1 MMDENRLPGEAP
13 RLAEGDSANGLM
25 RLAVVTLIGGAL
37 CVPFMGAAALLLPS
51 DVREAVALAIF
62 AVILGF
68 CAVGLWASFQTF
80 GAIEREREAGYT
92 TLYGRY
98 RELWQLDH
106 RTGEVLRRPG
116 EREVR
121 RRPRDE
127 A

>member
-1 MMDENRLPGEAP
+1 MNVDRPPDLVPG
-13 RLAEGDSANGLM
+13 RSARDL
-25 RLAVVTLIGGAL
+25 VFVGGVLSIA
-37 CVPFMGAAALLLPS
+37 GAAMLVVIGVASLLSPPW
-51 DVREAVALAIF
+51 REIVMTSAFVVGVVLGAIAIWAGVSLA
-62 AVILGF
+62 
-68 CAVGLWASFQTF
+68 